1 MGDYMNPKTIKSQ
14 RWQIVNADFVGI
26 SSTLV
31 YPSLLTSYAIRSEF
45 PGRFD
50 LGAEG
55 PMITGYH
62 GHV

>member
-14 RWQIVNADFVGI
+14 RWQIVNVDFVGN

-31 YPSLLTSYAIRSEF
+31 YPSLLTSYAIRSKF

-50 LGAEG
+50 PEVHRSIYPPFCL
-55 PMITGYH
+55 
-62 GHV
+62 

>member
-14 RWQIVNADFVGI
+14 RWQIVNADFVDI

-31 YPSLLTSYAIRSEF
+31 YPSLLISYAIRSEF

-50 LGAEG
+50 
-55 PMITGYH
+55 PDVHRSI
-62 GHV
+62 